1 MVRRRGFYRIAPR
14 RWCYSA
20 SVIRGFLLATLA
32 LFWLLVIRL
41 LLRTLAAFFGG
52 GGDRQQT
59 KRPGPRSLPVEDLV
73 LDRVCHTH
81 IPRSS
86 ALVARVAG
94 HDEHFCSAACR
105 DKALAGVARAS

>member
-52 GGDRQQT
+52 GADRQQT
-59 KRPGPRSLPVEDLV
+59 RRPGPRALPVEDLV

-94 HDEHFCSAACR
+94 HDEPSVPRPAATR
-105 DKALAGVARAS
+105 PSP

>member
-1 MVRRRGFYRIAPR
+1 
-14 RWCYSA
+14 
-20 SVIRGFLLATLA
+20 VIRGFLLATLA

-41 LLRTLAAFFGG
+41 LLRTLAALFGG
-52 GGDRQQT
+52 GGDRQET
-59 KRPGPRSLPVEDLV
+59 TRPGPGALPVEDLV